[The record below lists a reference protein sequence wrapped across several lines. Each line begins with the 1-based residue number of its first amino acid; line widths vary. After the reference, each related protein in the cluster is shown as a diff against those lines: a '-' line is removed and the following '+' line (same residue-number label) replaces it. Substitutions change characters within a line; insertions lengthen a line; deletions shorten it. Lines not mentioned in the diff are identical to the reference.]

1 MNIIIDY
8 REKDLLSLLN
18 NLTTNPALTIS
29 SQNLE
34 LGDIQLHL
42 DGKCRLIIERKS
54 VTDFAAS
61 IQDGRYREQAH
72 RLSLSN
78 VHNHQIFY
86 LIEGNLSTFK
96 SKYSRITTPIL
107 YSALLTTSLFK
118 GFSIWNTQSLQETA
132 AITLQ
137 WATKILKE
145 KTKTPYYD
153 VSPVG
158 GDGGGSE
165 GVGGNPTDNYTE
177 CIKITKK
184 SKTSD
189 NIGEIMLMQVPGVS
203 ASIARQLL
211 EPFEGNIYKFL
222 GKVAENE
229 DYLGTMRIKTKTGGE
244 RKLGKNIVGRIRE
257 LIG

>member
-18 NLTTNPALTIS
+18 NQAINPTLTIS

-42 DGKCRLIIERKS
+42 NGKCRLIIERKS
-54 VTDFAAS
+54 VADFAAS

-96 SKYSRITTPIL
+96 SKYSRITTSTL
-107 YSALLTTSLFK
+107 YSALLTTSIFK

-145 KTKTPYYD
+145 NTKTPYYD
-153 VSPVG
+153 VGPVG
-158 GDGGGSE
+158 SKGNGSQ
-165 GVGGNPTDNYTE
+165 GIGGNPTNNYTE
-177 CIKITKK
+177 CIKITK
-184 SKTSD
+184 SCQGSGR
-189 NIGEIMLMQVPGVS
+189 NIL
-203 ASIARQLL
+203 
-211 EPFEGNIYKFL
+211 
-222 GKVAENE
+222 
-229 DYLGTMRIKTKTGGE
+229 
-244 RKLGKNIVGRIRE
+244 
-257 LIG
+257 

>member
-18 NLTTNPALTIS
+18 NQATNPALTII

-54 VTDFAAS
+54 VADFAAS

-96 SKYSRITTPIL
+96 SKYSRITTTTL

-118 GFSIWNTQSLQETA
+118 GFSIWNTQSLQETS

-145 KTKTPYYD
+145 KTKSPYYNINPIG
-153 VSPVG
+153 VE
-158 GDGGGSE
+158 GSE
-165 GVGGNPTDNYTE
+165 GIGGNPTDNYTE

-244 RKLGKNIVGRIRE
+244 RKLGKNIVGKIRE
-257 LIG
+257 LI

>member
-18 NLTTNPALTIS
+18 NQTTNPALTIS

-54 VTDFAAS
+54 VADFAAS

-78 VHNHQIFY
+78 IHNHQIFY

-96 SKYSRITTPIL
+96 SKYSRITTPTL

-145 KTKTPYYD
+145 KTKTLYYD
-153 VSPVG
+153 ISLVG
-158 GDGGGSE
+158 AEGSGGGTA
-165 GVGGNPTDNYTE
+165 TDEYTE

-189 NIGEIMLMQVPGVS
+189 NIGVIMLMQVPGVS
-203 ASIARQLL
+203 ASIAQQLL
-211 EPFEGNIYKFL
+211 KPFEGNIYKFL

-244 RKLGKNIVGRIRE
+244 RKLGKNIVGKIRE
-257 LIG
+257 LIE